1 MPNIQSVIKNI
12 QDIMRKDAGVDGDAQ
27 RLSLLVWLLF
37 LKIFDDQEKQRELID
52 PKYQSP
58 LPQELRWREWAT
70 DPEGMTGDKLL
81 DFINNN
87 LFRRLK
93 DLSFDETDDPRGF
106 MIREVFA
113 DSYNYMKS
121 GTLIRQVINKINE
134 VDFNSADD
142 RHHFNEIYEHLLKE
156 LQSAGNAGEYY
167 TPRPLTR
174 FVVEMVNPKLGEKIL
189 DPACGTAGFLID
201 SIEHIRKKE
210 VKTTTDEKTLQ
221 DSINGVELKPL
232 PYLLAITNMI
242 LHGVDTPKHLRRG
255 DMLSRPLRDYCPKDR
270 VDVIVAN
277 PPFGGAVKDGVE
289 KNFPTEFRTKETADL
304 FLVLFISLLKP
315 DGRCGMVLPD
325 GSLFGE
331 GVKTA
336 IKKKLLDECNLHTIV
351 RLPQGVFN
359 PYAGVNTNLLFF
371 QKGEQTKEIWFY
383 ELPLPEGMKQY
394 TKGRPIRH
402 EEFDP
407 VRAWWNKRQTNTHA
421 WKISLEDIQSRNY
434 NLDFKN
440 PSRQETAPL
449 QSPKEILANIEL
461 KEKMIQVTLSG
472 IKQYL
477 TS

>member
-27 RLSLLVWLLF
+27 RLSQLVWLLF

-58 LPQELRWREWAT
+58 LPQELRWREWAI
-70 DPEGMTGDKLL
+70 DPEGLTGDKLL

-421 WKISLEDIQSRNY
+421 WKVSLKEIESRNF

-440 PSRQETAPL
+440 PSHQEKIALKP
-449 QSPKEILANIEL
+449 PEEILKDIEG
-461 KEKMIQVTLSG
+461 KEKVIFETINK
-472 IKQYL
+472 IKRSL
-477 TS
+477 

>member
-1 MPNIQSVIKNI
+1 
-12 QDIMRKDAGVDGDAQ
+12 MRKDAGVDGDAQ
-27 RLSLLVWLLF
+27 RLSQLVWMLF

-52 PKYQSP
+52 LKYQSP
-58 LPQELRWREWAT
+58 LPQELRWRTWAT

-81 DFINNN
+81 DFINNQI
-87 LFRRLK
+87 FRRLK

-106 MIREVFA
+106 MVREVFA

-167 TPRPLTR
+167 TPRPLTG
-174 FVVEMVNPKLGEKIL
+174 FVVEMVDPRLGEKIL
-189 DPACGTAGFLID
+189 DPACGTGGFLID
-201 SIEHIRKKE
+201 SIEHIRKTE
-210 VKTTTDEKTLQ
+210 VKTQADEKTLQ
-221 DSINGVELKPL
+221 NSIYGVELKPL
-232 PYLLAITNMI
+232 PYLLVITNMI

-255 DMLSRPLRDYCPKDR
+255 DMLIRPLRDYGPKDR
-270 VDVIVAN
+270 VEVIVAN

-289 KNFPTEFRTKETADL
+289 KNFPAEFRTKETADL

-315 DGRCGMVLPD
+315 DGRCGIVLPD

-331 GVKTA
+331 GVKSA
-336 IKKKLLDECNLHTIV
+336 IKKKLLEECNLHTIV

-371 QKGEQTKEIWFY
+371 QKGEPTKEIWFY

-407 VRAWWNKRQTNTHA
+407 VRAWWNNRKTNTHA
-421 WKISLEDIQSRNY
+421 WKVSLKEIQARNY

-440 PSRQETAPL
+440 PSRVESAPL
-449 QSPKEILANIEL
+449 QSPKEILGKIKIAENKL
-461 KEKMIQVTLSG
+461 KSILSE
-472 IKQYL
+472 IRKL
-477 TS
+477 L

>member
-27 RLSLLVWLLF
+27 RLSQLVWLLF

-58 LPQELRWREWAT
+58 LPQELRWREWAI
-70 DPEGMTGDKLL
+70 DPEGLTGDKLL

-371 QKGEQTKEIWFY
+371 QKGEPTKEIWFY

-449 QSPKEILANIEL
+449 QSPKEILGKIRDTESKITNLLIEID
-461 KEKMIQVTLSG
+461 KFC
-472 IKQYL
+472 
-477 TS
+477 

>member
-27 RLSLLVWLLF
+27 RLSQLVWLLF

-58 LPQELRWREWAT
+58 LPQELRWREWAI
-70 DPEGMTGDKLL
+70 DPEGLTGDKLL

-304 FLVLFISLLKP
+304 FLVLFINLLKP

-371 QKGEQTKEIWFY
+371 QKGEPTKEIWFY

-449 QSPKEILANIEL
+449 QSPKEILGKIRDTESKITNLLIEID
-461 KEKMIQVTLSG
+461 KFC
-472 IKQYL
+472 
-477 TS
+477 

>member
-27 RLSLLVWLLF
+27 RLSQLVWMLF

-52 PKYQSP
+52 PDYKSP
-58 LPQELRWREWAT
+58 LPQELRWRNWAT
-70 DPEGMTGDKLL
+70 DPEGLTGDKLL
-81 DFINNN
+81 DFINNQ

-167 TPRPLTR
+167 TPRPLTG
-174 FVVEMVNPKLGEKIL
+174 FVVEMVNPGLGEKIL
-189 DPACGTAGFLID
+189 DPACGTGGFLID
-201 SIEHIRKKE
+201 AIEHIRKTE
-210 VKTTTDEKTLQ
+210 VKTQADEKTLQ
-221 DSINGVELKPL
+221 NSIYGVELKPL
-232 PYLLAITNMI
+232 PHLLAITNMI
-242 LHGVDTPKHLRRG
+242 LHGVDTPRHLRRG
-255 DMLSRPLRDYCPKDR
+255 DMLSRPLRDYGPKDR
-270 VDVIVAN
+270 VNVIVAN

-289 KNFPTEFRTKETADL
+289 KNFPAEFRTKETADL

-315 DGRCGMVLPD
+315 DGRCGIVLPD

-331 GVKTA
+331 GVKIA

-371 QKGEQTKEIWFY
+371 QKGEPTKEIWFY

-421 WKISLEDIQSRNY
+421 WKVSLKEIESRNF

-440 PSRQETAPL
+440 PSHQEKIALKP
-449 QSPKEILANIEL
+449 PEEILKDIEG
-461 KEKMIQVTLSG
+461 KEKVIFETINK
-472 IKQYL
+472 IKRSL
-477 TS
+477 

>member
-1 MPNIQSVIKNI
+1 
-12 QDIMRKDAGVDGDAQ
+12 MRKDSGVDGDAQ
-27 RLSLLVWLLF
+27 RLSQLVWMLF
-37 LKIFDDQEKQRELID
+37 LKIFDDQEKQRELINL
-52 PKYQSP
+52 KYQSP
-58 LPQELRWREWAT
+58 LPQELRWRTWAT
-70 DPEGMTGDKLL
+70 NPEGITGDKLL
-81 DFINNN
+81 DFINNQ

-106 MIREVFA
+106 MVREVFA

-156 LQSAGNAGEYY
+156 LQNAGNAGEYY
-167 TPRPLTR
+167 TPRPLTG
-174 FVVEMVNPKLGEKIL
+174 FVVEMVNPRLGEKIL
-189 DPACGTAGFLID
+189 DPACGTGGFLID
-201 SIEHIRKKE
+201 SIEHIRKTE
-210 VKTTTDEKTLQ
+210 VKTQANEKTLQ
-221 DSINGVELKPL
+221 NSIYGVELKPL
-232 PYLLAITNMI
+232 PYLLVITNMI

-255 DMLSRPLRDYCPKDR
+255 DMLSRPLRDYGPKDR
-270 VDVIVAN
+270 VNVIVAN
-277 PPFGGAVKDGVE
+277 PPFGGAVKDDVE
-289 KNFPTEFRTKETADL
+289 KNFPAEFRTKETADL

-315 DGRCGMVLPD
+315 EGRCGIVLPD

-336 IKKKLLDECNLHTIV
+336 IKKKLLEECNLHTIV

-371 QKGEQTKEIWFY
+371 QKGEPTKEIWFY

-402 EEFDP
+402 EEFNP
-407 VRAWWNKRQTNTHA
+407 VRTWWNKRQTNTHA
-421 WKISLEDIQSRNY
+421 WKVSLKEIQDRNF

-440 PSRQETAPL
+440 PSRVKSAPL
-449 QSPKEILANIEL
+449 QSPKEILANIEE
-461 KEKMIQVTLSG
+461 KEKSIQINLSSIKRDLTL
-472 IKQYL
+472 
-477 TS
+477 